1 MDLTCYLCASEGA
14 TPVKEVNGITVM
26 RCPSCNLRFVHKLD
40 PDVVERFYGERYFNN
55 DSKMGYQ
62 NYLGDE
68 NNHRQNARR
77 LLAAVHAQR
86 DLTRATV
93 VDVGCSA
100 GFLLDEARE
109 SYGCRIRGVELS
121 EYARGLATGL
131 LGAGIVEAGLE
142 DVGGEFFDVA
152 FMAGTIEHLLDPREM
167 LFGLN
172 RLLKPRGM
180 LVVTTID
187 TRGLL
192 PLYSIKPPEHLF
204 YFDHNNI
211 GLLLSQAGFD
221 LVLHR
226 TAFVD
231 YRLADLLHRL
241 QEFTGLGLLG
251 ALEGI
256 ANRLSPRLALCIPTN
271 EMLCLSTKKAVPSS

>member
-1 MDLTCYLCASEGA
+1 MDTTCYLCASGA
-14 TPVKEVNGITVM
+14 ATSVKEVNGIAVL
-26 RCPSCNLRFVHKLD
+26 RCPSCNLRFAHNLD
-40 PDVVERFYGERYFNN
+40 PEVLARFYGERYFNN

-68 NNHRQNARR
+68 HNHRRNARR
-77 LLAAVHAQR
+77 LLAAVHAR
-86 DLTRATV
+86 CDLARAAV

-100 GFLLDEARE
+100 GFLLDEARAG
-109 SYGCRIRGVELS
+109 YGCRIRGVELS
-121 EYARGLATGL
+121 EYARGLA
-131 LGAGIVEAGLE
+131 AGILGPGVVEAGLE
-142 DVGGEFFDVA
+142 DVGEERFDVA
-152 FMAGTIEHLLDPREM
+152 LMTGTIEHLLDPREM
-167 LFGLN
+167 LLGLN
-172 RLLKPRGM
+172 RLLKPGGM

-204 YFDHNNI
+204 YFDHDNI

-241 QEFTGLGLLG
+241 REFTGLGLLG
-251 ALEGI
+251 ALEGL
-256 ANRLSPRLALCIPTN
+256 ADRLVPRLVLCIPTN
-271 EMLCLSTKKAVPSS
+271 EMLCLATKKAAPAS